1 LLYSQEYDIKPEL
14 VASVINAESNFD
26 KDAKSSKGAIG
37 LMQIMPK
44 TAVYI
49 AGSDAG
55 VIDVKSLFES
65 DTNIKLGCKYL
76 SYLFDKFEDET
87 VALASYNAG
96 EGVVMRWLEDS
107 RYSADKKTLKKIP
120 YEETREYVAKVQK
133 AKAVYKSKLK
143 S

>member
-1 LLYSQEYDIKPEL
+1 
-14 VASVINAESNFD
+14 
-26 KDAKSSKGAIG
+26 
-37 LMQIMPK
+37 MP
-44 TAVYI
+44 
-49 AGSDAG
+49 G

-65 DTNIKLGCKYL
+65 DTNIKIGCKYL